1 MTPKPKKRLFSRDKR
16 GTAFSAPNLII
27 GGLQI
32 NLFLVIAG
40 IIFLAAIEKEIMP
53 LGTLGGAIVGYF
65 AGKGMQKDRIAD
77 KVPCGV
83 CGTTATFHTGEQ
95 CLAGAA
101 AKREEK

>member
-1 MTPKPKKRLFSRDKR
+1 MKKRRWFGRDLSD
-16 GTAFSAPNLII
+16 TAFSAPRLII
-27 GGLQI
+27 WGLQI
-32 NLFLVIAG
+32 NLMIVILG
-40 IIFLAAIEKEIMP
+40 IILLATLEKEVMP
-53 LGTLGGAIVGYF
+53 LGTLAGAIVGYF
-65 AGKGMQKDRIAD
+65 TGKGMQKDRIGD